1 MPRQLHSSSCNHRQN
16 TSSQYSEATAMQCV
30 DWQSTQELLGLDD
43 LYNDSTAF
51 LALTTDGDES
61 LSNIDSAFYQNHIAQ
76 TPQERR
82 AIMREERE
90 RMRAMCFTFRA
101 DPFSHRHA
109 NLSDGTT
116 PISLYP
122 AQPHTTPPLLYSFP
136 VDAASYSGDEG
147 SEHSGS
153 GPFADIDTAVSE
165 SSSPPSVSEL
175 PNGECEPA
183 HHFIFPS
190 TSSFSVSSGSSSP
203 VSSRSPQC
211 DRLPYVK
218 REMADWPPPTAW
230 PHVGYASPSS
240 GPERDPIY
248 PIPLAPKPEFHG
260 MSGSSCRS
268 LESSLMM
275 ACC

>member
-1 MPRQLHSSSCNHRQN
+1 MPRQRNSSSCNLREN
-16 TSSQYSEATAMQCV
+16 TSSRYCEAAPLQCV
-30 DWQSTQELLGLDD
+30 DWQSTQDSLDLDD

-51 LALTTDGDES
+51 LALTTDEDET
-61 LSNIDSAFYQNHIAQ
+61 LSKLDSAFYQNDLLQ
-76 TPQERR
+76 TSQERR

-109 NLSDGTT
+109 NLSDGTG

-136 VDAASYSGDEG
+136 VDAASYAGDNG
-147 SEHSGS
+147 SDSSGS
-153 GPFADIDTAVSE
+153 GPFADIETAVSE
-165 SSSPPSVSEL
+165 RSSPPSVSEL
-175 PNGECEPA
+175 PASEYEAA

-190 TSSFSVSSGSSSP
+190 TSSFSVSPSP

-218 REMADWPPPTAW
+218 SEMADWSSSTAW
-230 PHVGYASPSS
+230 PSYLGSESS
-240 GPERDPIY
+240 LSGRERDPIY
-248 PIPLAPKPEFHG
+248 PVPPVPKPEVHG
-260 MSGSSCRS
+260 MSGSSCKPI
-268 LESSLMM
+268 E
-275 ACC
+275 